1 MKIKNVVRRRYN
13 NFNIALDVSPI
24 ERPLK
29 TININL
35 PINEQDD
42 VVITDDYTYP
52 TKEQKKRARI
62 FYHAFKT
69 GKFTVEDGGGT
80 YRYVLPDE
88 YYVSVSGDGVL
99 NIVLTMNPQQKMK
112 MYHVTKKYDGTT
124 VELDVD
130 IKART
135 YLYRWMM
142 GNIENKFKQFQINFI
157 F

>member
-1 MKIKNVVRRRYN
+1 M
-13 NFNIALDVSPI
+13 

-35 PINEQDD
+35 PINEQDDD

-52 TKEQKKRARI
+52 TKEQKKRAKI
-62 FYHAFKT
+62 FYRAFKT

-80 YRYVLPDE
+80 YKYVLPDE

-112 MYHVTKKYDGTT
+112 MYYVDKNHETGEMIEKYIDSS
-124 VELDVD
+124 
-130 IKART
+130 KRT
-135 YLYRWMM
+135 HLYQWMKDS
-142 GNIENKFKQFQINFI
+142 IENKFKQFQINFI